1 VPARTVQ
8 RKFRGTTGKR
18 FSRFMVAAV
27 GAVMAS
33 QLTLTICLGAL
44 HWTAGRSAL
53 TAWIAGATV
62 SYLASRWARE
72 RRGRPQFLR
81 ETLPFWMVA
90 VGTAIVLTAVTKFA
104 NQYAISMGLSHVQRV
119 VFLDG
124 CFFFANFATFLTRF
138 MIFHY
143 LLFSERTSRP
153 RSVAQG

>member
-1 VPARTVQ
+1 
-8 RKFRGTTGKR
+8 
-18 FSRFMVAAV
+18 
-27 GAVMAS
+27 MAS

-44 HWTAGRSAL
+44 HWTAGSSAL

-62 SYLASRWARE
+62 SYLASRWAWE

-81 ETLPFWMVA
+81 ETLPFWTVA

-104 NQYAISMGLSHVQRV
+104 NQYAISMGLSHVRRV

-138 MIFHY
+138 VIFHY